1 VFLFTLFISSLE
13 NRPPCPAI
21 FETTVFAISVEYP
34 AIISSPA
41 KEVSTLFPSE
51 FAFPGA
57 VFP

>member
-21 FETTVFAISVEYP
+21 FETTVFAILVEYP

-41 KEVSTLFPSE
+41 KGVFPPE
-51 FAFPGA
+51 FVFPGA